1 MVNRVGGFVMRIV
14 SALAAAALS
23 VVVASQ
29 AHAVIVLDG
38 NVDGAYGALKS
49 HVNFSESA
57 PIGNFGAPTAFS
69 NTTSYDIFLAYD
81 SGNVYGL
88 LQNTGPRA
96 DINGVAWANL
106 YWNTNPGA
114 GTGSDLG
121 FEITLNRAF
130 KPGVPGYA
138 EGLAIQFVTT
148 AQSLEFLIP
157 ASYFTSGIP
166 GLTFPLVTPGDPIVL
181 SLSQSLG
188 LSVAGGATYGD
199 SRLGEIHIGA
209 VPEPSTWAMMLIGF
223 AGLGFMAYRRTR
235 KTDALAR
242 V

>member
-1 MVNRVGGFVMRIV
+1 MRIV

-29 AHAVIVLDG
+29 AHAVIFLDG
-38 NVDGAYGALKS
+38 NVDGAYGGAKS

-57 PIGNFGAPTAFS
+57 LIGNFGSPGTT
-69 NTTSYDIFLAYD
+69 NHLTSYDIFLAYD

-96 DINGVAWANL
+96 NINGIAWANL

-121 FEITLNRAF
+121 FEITNNRAF

-138 EGLAIQFVTT
+138 EGLAIQFATT
-148 AQSLEFLIP
+148 DQSLEFLIP

-166 GLTFPLVTPGDPIVL
+166 GLTFPLVAPGDPIVL
-181 SLSQSLG
+181 ALSQSFG
-188 LSVAGGATYGD
+188 YSVAGGATYGE
-199 SRLGEIHIGA
+199 SRLGEIHIGSA

-235 KTDALAR
+235 KMDALAR
-242 V
+242 A